1 MALFGRSKTGATD
14 GTVARVT
21 LYTKMSGFGDNVSF
35 GGLMSP
41 STIMSHMDVI
51 KGTDPLFADQIINYM
66 RQYEVR
72 AVQEQNL
79 PDPNDLKALDAFA
92 RKMSAKSKI
101 EPKNMCL
108 HNNMMQHLYVIEYGK
123 PDPKLKLDQSMAKEM
138 RSIMFA
144 RSPLDSKYEKS
155 AQEIVGLF
163 RGGWSEHESQLRAI
177 GQQINDSDTMVL
189 VARRAEHLCKEA
201 GVSDFSIRVLEH
213 VWDGIAGW
221 MK

>member
-1 MALFGRSKTGATD
+1 MGLFGRSKAGATD

-21 LYTKMSGFGDNVSF
+21 LYTKTSGFGNNVSF

-41 STIMSHMDVI
+41 TTIISHMDVMHRSAAS
-51 KGTDPLFADQIINYM
+51 FADQIINYM

-72 AVQEQNL
+72 VVQEQNL
-79 PDPNDLKALDAFA
+79 PDPNDLDALDAFA
-92 RKMSAKSKI
+92 RKRSARSKI

-108 HNNMMQHLYVIEYGK
+108 HNNTMQYLYVIEYGK
-123 PDPKLKLDQSMAKEM
+123 PDPKLKLDESMAKEM

-144 RSPLDSKYEKS
+144 RNPLDSKYEKS
-155 AQEIVGLF
+155 AQEIVGLVKA
-163 RGGWSEHESQLRAI
+163 GWSEHESQLRAI
-177 GQQINDSDTMVL
+177 GQQINDFDTMVL
-189 VARRAEHLCKEA
+189 VARRAEQLCKEA
-201 GVSDFSIRVLEH
+201 GVNDFSIRVLEH